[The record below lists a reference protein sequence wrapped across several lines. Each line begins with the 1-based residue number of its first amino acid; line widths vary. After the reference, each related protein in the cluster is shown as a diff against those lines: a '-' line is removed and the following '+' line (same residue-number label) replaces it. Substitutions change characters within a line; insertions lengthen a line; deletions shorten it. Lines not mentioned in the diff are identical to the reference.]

1 MLCKLIKNEK
11 YSLFI
16 EKMNMDYSKYS
27 IDILAL
33 QRNSRLIKTK
43 RCSIN
48 NQNTLRNNFLRFN
61 YLFQKS
67 LTVLLIF

>member
-27 IDILAL
+27 IDILSL
-33 QRNSRLIKTK
+33 QRNSRVIKTK